1 MERTGAAGTA
11 WMTVPSEDI
20 AAADRVEP
28 GPVAKPKAL
37 LSLLRP
43 PQWIKNGFVL
53 APLFFT
59 PQAVS
64 SHTATR
70 VLLGMLCF
78 CLISSCVYI
87 VNDLSDREADRSHPG
102 KCRRPLVTGAVS
114 TAEALV
120 LLALLCGVGFAGAV
134 SLSGAFALV
143 LALYFSINLAYS
155 FGLKHRPII
164 DLLAISAGFVL
175 RVDAGARLIHVQP
188 SEWIMICTGFL
199 ALFLAI
205 AKRRDD
211 LVKDVGTG
219 HRPSLKGYNTRYL
232 DVAATVVLGALLV
245 SYAIYTTDN
254 DVMARLGSERL
265 YLTVPFVLAGILR
278 YLQIAL
284 VEERSGSPTTIVLTD
299 RFMIVTILGWIAAF
313 AALIYG

>member
-1 MERTGAAGTA
+1 
-11 WMTVPSEDI
+11 MTVPSDHTAD
-20 AAADRVEP
+20 AARAGP
-28 GPVAKPKAL
+28 GLVARLKAMV
-37 LSLLRP
+37 SLLRL
-43 PQWIKNGFVL
+43 PQWVKNGFVL

-59 PQAVS
+59 PEVVS
-64 SHTATR
+64 SQTAGK
-70 VLLGMLCF
+70 VVLGMLCF

-87 VNDLSDREADRSHPG
+87 INDLSDREADRSHP
-102 KCRRPLVTGAVS
+102 KKRHRPLAAGTVS

-120 LLALLCGVGFAGAV
+120 LMVLLCGAGFAGAAL
-134 SLSGAFALV
+134 LSGPFALV

-155 FGLKHRPII
+155 FGLKHWPIL

-175 RVDAGARLIHVQP
+175 RVDAGARLIEVQP
-188 SEWIMICTGFL
+188 SEWILICTGFL

-211 LVKDVGTG
+211 LVKEVGTG
-219 HRPSLKGYNTRYL
+219 HRPSLKGYTTQFL
-232 DVAATVVLGALLV
+232 DVAATMVLGALLV

-254 DVMARLGSERL
+254 DVMARLGSDRL

-299 RFMIVTILGWIAAF
+299 RFMIVTIAGWIATF

>member
-1 MERTGAAGTA
+1 
-11 WMTVPSEDI
+11 MTVPSDHL
-20 AAADRVEP
+20 AAAGGAR
-28 GPVAKPKAL
+28 GPIARIRAVLAL
-37 LSLLRP
+37 LRLH
-43 PQWIKNGFVL
+43 QWVKNAFVL

-64 SHTATR
+64 QQTVTR

-78 CLISSCVYI
+78 CVVSSSIYI
-87 VNDLSDREADRSHPG
+87 LNDLCDREADRRHPT
-102 KCRRPLVTGAVS
+102 KCRRPLAAGTVS
-114 TAEALV
+114 TAEAVV
-120 LLALLCGVGFAGAV
+120 LMLGLSAAGLAGAHA
-134 SLSGAFALV
+134 LSGSFALV
-143 LALYFSINLAYS
+143 LGLYFSINLAYS
-155 FGLKHRPII
+155 LGLKHWSII

-211 LVKDVGTG
+211 LVKEVGTG
-219 HRPSLKGYNTRYL
+219 HRPSLHGYTTQFL
-232 DVAATVVLGALLV
+232 DVTATIVLGALLV
-245 SYAIYTTDN
+245 SYAIYTTDAA
-254 DVMARLGSERL
+254 VMARLGSERL

-284 VEERSGSPTTIVLTD
+284 VEERSGSPTAIVLTD
-299 RFMIVTILGWIAAF
+299 RFMIVTIAGWIATF

>member
-1 MERTGAAGTA
+1 M
-11 WMTVPSEDI
+11 V
-20 AAADRVEP
+20 
-28 GPVAKPKAL
+28 
-37 LSLLRP
+37 SLLRV

-64 SHTATR
+64 TQTVTH
-70 VLLGMLCF
+70 VVLGMLCF

-87 VNDLSDREADRSHPG
+87 INDLSDREADRSHPD
-102 KCRRPLVTGAVS
+102 KCRRPLAAGTVS
-114 TAEALV
+114 TAEALI
-120 LLALLCGVGFAGAV
+120 LLVMLCGVGFAGAA
-134 SLSGAFALV
+134 SLSGSFALI

-188 SEWIMICTGFL
+188 SEWILICTGFL
-199 ALFLAI
+199 ALFLAV

-211 LVKDVGTG
+211 LVKEVGTG
-219 HRPSLKGYNTRYL
+219 HRPSLQGYTTQYL
-232 DVAATVVLGALLV
+232 DVAATMVLGALLV

-299 RFMIVTILGWIAAF
+299 RFMIVTIAGWIATF

>member
-1 MERTGAAGTA
+1 M
-11 WMTVPSEDI
+11 VSLV
-20 AAADRVEP
+20 RV
-28 GPVAKPKAL
+28 
-37 LSLLRP
+37 

-64 SHTATR
+64 SQTVTR

-87 VNDLSDREADRSHPG
+87 INDLSDREADRSHPK
-102 KCRRPLVTGAVS
+102 KCRRPLAAGTVS
-114 TAEALV
+114 TAEALILLTV
-120 LLALLCGVGFAGAV
+120 LCAVGFAGAV
-134 SLSGAFALV
+134 SLSGSFALI

-164 DLLAISAGFVL
+164 DLLAISTGFVL
-175 RVDAGARLIHVQP
+175 RVDAGARLIHVEP
-188 SEWIMICTGFL
+188 SEWILICTGFL

-219 HRPSLKGYNTRYL
+219 HRPSLHGYTTQYL
-232 DVAATVVLGALLV
+232 DVAATMVLGALLV

-299 RFMIVTILGWIAAF
+299 RFMIVTIAGWIATF